1 MKRLIGAVIMF
12 MMFMVFSVA
21 GFAQTPETKDGG
33 PKYIYVKPL
42 KKSPLHMPYDEEM
55 KCIDCH
61 KWDGTDAYTSAT
73 MALTKSKTGRLPK
86 QEIKQAIL
94 DTVKGLGNYRDM
106 YVLATS
112 FNNKPLAT
120 CMEYTVDPESF
131 IFYAS
136 SEKQGEKLFHL
147 AANKDVSL
155 VYVKYRDD
163 LDYFKDPI
171 GVQIV
176 GEAEQLKLGDP
187 GFDEAFDICL
197 STVIMPAGLTLTP
210 EFKKVL
216 AKNQLVTKITP
227 KRIIIT
233 SSGQQVIILNRS
245 GRRTITDR
253 CKRLL

>member
-1 MKRLIGAVIMF
+1 MKQIVEAVIILI
-12 MMFMVFSVA
+12 MVFVSA
-21 GFAQTPETKDGG
+21 GIGYAQVDELKDGG

-61 KWDGTDAYTSAT
+61 KWDGVDAYTSAT
-73 MALTKSKTGRLPK
+73 MSLTKSKKGRLPK
-86 QEIKQAIL
+86 EEIKAAIL
-94 DTVKGLGNYRDM
+94 DTLKGRGNYREM
-106 YVLATS
+106 YVLASS

-120 CMEYTVDPESF
+120 CMEYTIDPESF

-147 AANKDVSL
+147 AVNSDVSI
-155 VYVKYRDD
+155 VYVKFRDD

-176 GEAEQLKLGDP
+176 GKAEQLKLGDP
-187 GFDEAFDICL
+187 GFEEAFDICL
-197 STVIMPAGLTLTP
+197 SSVIMPEGMILTP
-210 EFKKVL
+210 EFRKVL
-216 AKNQLVTKITP
+216 EKNQLVTKITP

-233 SSGQQVIILNRS
+233 HYKFRSAGHHFKQIWEADDNR
-245 GRRTITDR
+245 
-253 CKRLL
+253 

>member
-1 MKRLIGAVIMF
+1 MKRVIGAVIVF
-12 MMFMVFSVA
+12 MMLMAFSGS
-21 GFAQTPETKDGG
+21 GFAQETELKDGG

-42 KKSPLHMPYDEEM
+42 KKSPLHMPYDEKM

-73 MALTKSKTGRLPK
+73 MSLAKSKTGRLPK
-86 QEIKQAIL
+86 QEIKSAIL
-94 DTVKGLGNYRDM
+94 DTLKGRGNYREM
-106 YVLATS
+106 YALASS

-120 CMEYTVDPESF
+120 CMEYVIDPESLTL
-131 IFYAS
+131 YAS
-136 SEKQGEKLFHL
+136 SEKQGEKLFHI
-147 AANKDVSL
+147 AANRDVSL
-155 VYVKYRDD
+155 VYVKHRDD

-187 GFDEAFDICL
+187 GFDEAFNLCV
-197 STVIMPAGLTLTP
+197 STVILPAGMELSPQLIDG
-210 EFKKVL
+210 L

-233 SSGQQVIILNRS
+233 HHKFRSAGHHFKQIWQAEDNR
-245 GRRTITDR
+245 
-253 CKRLL
+253 

>member
-1 MKRLIGAVIMF
+1 MRRIVKAGIILI
-12 MMFMVFSVA
+12 MVFVYS
-21 GFAQTPETKDGG
+21 GIGYAQVDELKDGG

-61 KWDGTDAYTSAT
+61 KWDGVDAYTSAT
-73 MALTKSKTGRLPK
+73 MSLAKSKKGRLPK
-86 QEIKQAIL
+86 EEIKAAIL
-94 DTVKGLGNYRDM
+94 DTLKGRGNYREM
-106 YVLATS
+106 YVLATA

-120 CMEYTVDPESF
+120 CMEYVIDQESLTL
-131 IFYAS
+131 YAS

-147 AANKDVSL
+147 AVNKDVSI
-155 VYVKYRDD
+155 VYVKHRDD

-187 GFDEAFDICL
+187 GFEEAFDVCL
-197 STVIMPAGLTLTP
+197 STVIMPEGLILTP

-216 AKNQLVTKITP
+216 QKNQLVTKITP

-233 SSGQQVIILNRS
+233 HQKFRSAGHHFKQIWEVDDNR
-245 GRRTITDR
+245 
-253 CKRLL
+253 

>member
-1 MKRLIGAVIMF
+1 MKRIVEAVIILI
-12 MMFMVFSVA
+12 MVFVYA
-21 GFAQTPETKDGG
+21 GIGYAQVDELKDGG

-61 KWDGTDAYTSAT
+61 KWDGVDAYTSAT
-73 MALTKSKTGRLPK
+73 MSLTKSKKGRLPK
-86 QEIKQAIL
+86 EEIKAAIL
-94 DTVKGLGNYRDM
+94 DTLKGRGNYREM
-106 YVLATS
+106 YVLATA

-120 CMEYTVDPESF
+120 CMEYTIDPESF

-147 AANKDVSL
+147 AVNSDVSV
-155 VYVKYRDD
+155 VYVKFRDD

-176 GEAEQLKLGDP
+176 GKAEQLKLGDP
-187 GFDEAFDICL
+187 GFEEAFDICL
-197 STVIMPAGLTLTP
+197 SSVIMPEGMILTP
-210 EFKKVL
+210 EFRKVL
-216 AKNQLVTKITP
+216 EKNQLVTKITP

-233 SSGQQVIILNRS
+233 HHKFRSAGHHFKQIWEADDNR
-245 GRRTITDR
+245 
-253 CKRLL
+253 